1 MSEKD
6 DPVGQPPDAENPTG
20 HSDST
25 TGSVTFEDS
34 GAEEKISASDAV
46 ESAEG
51 ETVRGEE
58 GVERANNKKK
68 FIGLGVGLLLAVII
82 YFVFPSNGADLVNE
96 AQPDDEN
103 GPFDLSSIRITAAIM
118 VLMGAWWMTGALPLA
133 ATAMVPL
140 VAFPILQV
148 AEIDDVSSPY
158 ADPTIFLFMGGF
170 VLALGIQR
178 WGLHRRLALMVVLA
192 VGTRPKQ
199 LVLGFMIAT
208 GFMSMWVSNTATAV
222 VMLPI
227 GVSVL
232 ALTADRVG
240 GWQNQKKFS
249 TALMLA
255 IAYSASIG
263 SLGTIIGTPP
273 NAFMVGYMSGTHGIE
288 IGFGKWMLVGVPLAV
303 VFTVLAWLVLI
314 TVFKPEMDQI
324 PGGRELI
331 TKEIEDM
338 GKMSRAEI
346 TAGII
351 FVCTAVAWITIPLLA
366 EYVDWWTISIDDAA
380 IAMTAALVMYI
391 VPVNNRGT
399 RVMDWEHSKEIPW
412 DVLIL
417 FGGGL
422 SLSAMVTAS
431 GLSLWIGEMVKGME
445 ALPIVLLVFAIAAV
459 VLALTEFTSNTATAA
474 TFIPIMGGVATGIG
488 LTGDGLIN
496 VLILVIP
503 TALAATCAFMLPV
516 ATPPNAIAYGS
527 GYVKAGDMLKGGLWL
542 NLIAVFLITI
552 TVFALAVPVFGLTFG

>member
-1 MSEKD
+1 MSAQSGEGG
-6 DPVGQPPDAENPTG
+6 DP
-20 HSDST
+20 
-25 TGSVTFEDS
+25 S
-34 GAEEKISASDAV
+34 GAV
-46 ESAEG
+46 TESKAGDTPENNSPADEQRQAG
-51 ETVRGEE
+51 D
-58 GVERANNKKK
+58 VERANNRKR
-68 FIGLGVGLLLAVII
+68 FIGLGVGLVLAVII
-82 YFVFPSNGADLVNE
+82 YFIFPSSGADLVNE
-96 AQPDDEN
+96 AHPEDEN
-103 GPFDLSSIRITAAIM
+103 GPFSLSAMSVTAAVM

-148 AEIDDVSSPY
+148 APMGDVSAPY

-178 WGLHRRLALMVVLA
+178 WGLHRRLALLVVYA
-192 VGTRPKQ
+192 VGTKPKQ

-232 ALTADRVG
+232 TLTAERVG
-240 GWQNQKKFS
+240 GWENQKKFA

-263 SLGTIIGTPP
+263 SVGTLIGTPP
-273 NAFMVGYMSGTHGIE
+273 NAFLAAYMSSTHGIE
-288 IGFGKWMLVGVPLAV
+288 IGFGRWMMVGLPLAV
-303 VFTVLAWLVLI
+303 VFTVVAWLVLVS
-314 TVFKPEMDQI
+314 VFKPEMDEI
-324 PGGRELI
+324 PGGKELI
-331 TKEIEDM
+331 RKEIDDM
-338 GKMSRAEI
+338 GKI
-346 TAGII
+346 TRPEVVAGII
-351 FVCTAVAWITIPLLA
+351 FLCTAIAWITIPLLA
-366 EYVDWWTISIDDAA
+366 EYVSWWSISIADAA
-380 IAMTAALVMYI
+380 IAMTAAVVMFI
-391 VPVNNRGT
+391 VPVNKRGT
-399 RVMDWEHSKEIPW
+399 RVMDWEHAKELPW

-422 SLSAMVTAS
+422 SLSSMVTAS

-445 ALPIVLLVFAIAAV
+445 VLPIVLLVFTIAAV

-474 TFIPIMGGVATGIG
+474 TFIPIMGGVAIGIG
-488 LTGDGLIN
+488 LTGDGMMNIMLLI
-496 VLILVIP
+496 VP
-503 TALAATCAFMLPV
+503 TALAASCAFMLPV

-527 GYVKAGDMLKGGLWL
+527 GYVKAADMLKGGVWL
-542 NLIAVFLITI
+542 NIVGVFLITL

>member
-1 MSEKD
+1 MSDKD
-6 DPVGQPPDAENPTG
+6 GTTPPPEVVEDTDAA
-20 HSDST
+20 
-25 TGSVTFEDS
+25 
-34 GAEEKISASDAV
+34 GALATKEPD
-46 ESAEG
+46 G
-51 ETVRGEE
+51 ETVRGEA
-58 GVERANNKKK
+58 GVERANNRKK
-68 FIGLGVGLLLAVII
+68 FIGLGVGLALAVLI
-82 YFVFPSNGADLVNE
+82 YFIFPGNGADLVNE
-96 AQPDDEN
+96 AHPEDEN
-103 GPFDLSSIRITAAIM
+103 GPFSLNPMRITAAIM

-148 AEIDDVSSPY
+148 APIEDVSAPY

-192 VGTRPKQ
+192 VGTKPKQ

-227 GVSVL
+227 GISVL
-232 ALTADRVG
+232 ALTAERVG
-240 GWQNQKKFS
+240 GHAKQKKFA

-303 VFTVLAWLVLI
+303 VFTVLAWLVLV
-314 TVFKPEMDQI
+314 TVFKPEMTEI

-331 TKEIEDM
+331 KKEIDDM

-366 EYVDWWTISIDDAA
+366 EYTEWWNITVADAA

-391 VPVNNRGT
+391 VPVNGRGT

-412 DVLIL
+412 DVMIL

-422 SLSAMVTAS
+422 SLSAMVTSS
-431 GLSLWIGEMVKGME
+431 GLSLWIGELVKGME
-445 ALPIVLLVFAIAAV
+445 ALPVVLLVFAIAAV

-474 TFIPIMGGVATGIG
+474 TFIPIMGGVAVGIG
-488 LTGDGLIN
+488 LTGDGIIN
-496 VLILVIP
+496 VMILVVP

-552 TVFALAVPVFGLTFG
+552 TVYALAIPVFGLTFG

>member
-1 MSEKD
+1 MSAQSGED
-6 DPVGQPPDAENPTG
+6 GTPSSAVTDATSADVE
-20 HSDST
+20 DST
-25 TGSVTFEDS
+25 S
-34 GAEEKISASDAV
+34 SDEQRQA
-46 ESAEG
+46 G
-51 ETVRGEE
+51 D
-58 GVERANNKKK
+58 VERANNRKR
-68 FIGLGVGLLLAVII
+68 FIGLGAGLLLAVII

-96 AQPDDEN
+96 AHPEDEN
-103 GPFDLSSIRITAAIM
+103 GPFSLSAMSVTAAVM

-148 AEIDDVSSPY
+148 APMGDVSAPY

-178 WGLHRRLALMVVLA
+178 WGLHRRLALLVVYT
-192 VGTRPKQ
+192 VGTKPKQ

-232 ALTADRVG
+232 ALTAERVG
-240 GWQNQKKFS
+240 GHQNQKKFA

-255 IAYSASIG
+255 IAYAASIG
-263 SLGTIIGTPP
+263 SLGTLIGTPP
-273 NAFMVGYMSGTHGIE
+273 NAFMAAYMSSTHGIE
-288 IGFGKWMLVGVPLAV
+288 IGFGRWMMVGLPLAV
-303 VFTVLAWLVLI
+303 VFTALAWFVLV
-314 TVFKPEMDQI
+314 TVFKPEMDEI
-324 PGGRELI
+324 PGGKELI
-331 TKEIEDM
+331 RKEIDDM
-338 GKMSRAEI
+338 GKI
-346 TAGII
+346 TRPEVVAGII
-351 FVCTAVAWITIPLLA
+351 FLCTAIAWITIPLLA
-366 EYVDWWTISIDDAA
+366 EYVSWWSISIADAA
-380 IAMTAALVMYI
+380 IAMTAAVVMFI
-391 VPVNNRGT
+391 IPVNKRGT
-399 RVMDWEHSKEIPW
+399 RVMDWEHAKALPW

-422 SLSAMVTAS
+422 SLSSMVTAS

-445 ALPIVLLVFAIAAV
+445 ALPVVLLVFAIAAV

-474 TFIPIMGGVATGIG
+474 TFIPIMGGVAVGIG
-488 LTGDGLIN
+488 LTGDGMMNIML
-496 VLILVIP
+496 LVVP

-527 GYVKAGDMLKGGLWL
+527 GYVRAGDMLKGGLWL
-542 NLIAVFLITI
+542 NIVAVFLITL

>member
-1 MSEKD
+1 MSAQSGEGG
-6 DPVGQPPDAENPTG
+6 DP
-20 HSDST
+20 
-25 TGSVTFEDS
+25 S
-34 GAEEKISASDAV
+34 GAV
-46 ESAEG
+46 TESKAGDTPVNNSPVDEQRQAG
-51 ETVRGEE
+51 D
-58 GVERANNKKK
+58 VERANNRQR
-68 FIGLGVGLLLAVII
+68 FIGLGVGLVLAVII
-82 YFVFPSNGADLVNE
+82 YFIFPSNGADLVNE
-96 AQPDDEN
+96 AHPEDEN
-103 GPFDLSSIRITAAIM
+103 GPFSLSVMSITAAVM

-148 AEIDDVSSPY
+148 APMGDVSSPY

-178 WGLHRRLALMVVLA
+178 WGLHRRLALLVVYT
-192 VGTRPKQ
+192 VGTKPKQ

-232 ALTADRVG
+232 TLTAERVG
-240 GWQNQKKFS
+240 GWENQKKFA

-263 SLGTIIGTPP
+263 SLGTLIGTPP
-273 NAFMVGYMSGTHGIE
+273 NAFLAAYMSSTHGIE
-288 IGFGKWMLVGVPLAV
+288 IGFGRWMMVGLPLAI
-303 VFTVLAWLVLI
+303 VFTVVAWLVLV
-314 TVFKPEMDQI
+314 TVFKPEMTEI
-324 PGGRELI
+324 PGGKELI
-331 TKEIEDM
+331 RKEIDDM
-338 GKMSRAEI
+338 GKI
-346 TAGII
+346 TRPEVVAGII
-351 FVCTAVAWITIPLLA
+351 FLCTAIAWITIPLLA
-366 EYVDWWTISIDDAA
+366 EYVSWWSITIADAA
-380 IAMTAALVMYI
+380 IAMTAAVVMFI
-391 VPVNNRGT
+391 VPVNRRGT
-399 RVMDWEHSKEIPW
+399 RVMDWEHAKALPW

-422 SLSAMVTAS
+422 SLSSMVTTS

-445 ALPIVLLVFAIAAV
+445 VLPIVLLVFAITAV

-474 TFIPIMGGVATGIG
+474 TFIPIMGGVAIGIG
-488 LTGDGLIN
+488 LTGDGMMNIMLLI
-496 VLILVIP
+496 VP
-503 TALAATCAFMLPV
+503 TALAASCAFMLPV

-527 GYVKAGDMLKGGLWL
+527 GYVKAGDMLKGGVWL
-542 NLIAVFLITI
+542 NIIGVFLITL

>member
-1 MSEKD
+1 MSAQSGEGG
-6 DPVGQPPDAENPTG
+6 DP
-20 HSDST
+20 
-25 TGSVTFEDS
+25 S
-34 GAEEKISASDAV
+34 GAV
-46 ESAEG
+46 TESNAGDTPENNSPVDEQRQAG
-51 ETVRGEE
+51 D
-58 GVERANNKKK
+58 VERANNRKR
-68 FIGLGVGLLLAVII
+68 FIGLGVGLVLAVII
-82 YFVFPSNGADLVNE
+82 YFIFPSNGADLVNE
-96 AQPDDEN
+96 AHPEDEN
-103 GPFDLSSIRITAAIM
+103 GPFSLSAMSITAAVM

-148 AEIDDVSSPY
+148 APMGDVSSPY

-178 WGLHRRLALMVVLA
+178 WGLHRRLALLVVYT
-192 VGTRPKQ
+192 VGTKPKQ

-232 ALTADRVG
+232 TLTAERVG
-240 GWQNQKKFS
+240 GWENQKKFA

-263 SLGTIIGTPP
+263 SLGTLIGTPP
-273 NAFMVGYMSGTHGIE
+273 NAFLAAYMSSTHGIE
-288 IGFGKWMLVGVPLAV
+288 IGFGRWMMVGLPLAI
-303 VFTVLAWLVLI
+303 VFTVVAWLVLV
-314 TVFKPEMDQI
+314 TVFKPEMTEI
-324 PGGRELI
+324 PGGKELI
-331 TKEIEDM
+331 RKEIDDM
-338 GKMSRAEI
+338 GKI
-346 TAGII
+346 TRPEVVAGII
-351 FVCTAVAWITIPLLA
+351 FLCTAIAWITIPLLA
-366 EYVDWWTISIDDAA
+366 EYVSWWSITIADAA
-380 IAMTAALVMYI
+380 IAMTAAVVMFI
-391 VPVNNRGT
+391 VPVNRRGT
-399 RVMDWEHSKEIPW
+399 RVMDWEHAKALPW

-422 SLSAMVTAS
+422 SLSSMVTTS

-445 ALPIVLLVFAIAAV
+445 VLPIVLLVFAITAV

-474 TFIPIMGGVATGIG
+474 TFIPIMGGVAIGIG
-488 LTGDGLIN
+488 LTGDGMMNIMLLI
-496 VLILVIP
+496 VP
-503 TALAATCAFMLPV
+503 TALAASCAFMLPV

-527 GYVKAGDMLKGGLWL
+527 GYVKAGDMLKGGVWL
-542 NLIAVFLITI
+542 NIIGVFMITL

>member
-1 MSEKD
+1 MSAQSGEGG
-6 DPVGQPPDAENPTG
+6 DP
-20 HSDST
+20 
-25 TGSVTFEDS
+25 S
-34 GAEEKISASDAV
+34 GAV
-46 ESAEG
+46 TESKAGDTPENNSPVDEQRQAG
-51 ETVRGEE
+51 D
-58 GVERANNKKK
+58 VERANNRKR
-68 FIGLGVGLLLAVII
+68 FIGLGVGLVLAVII
-82 YFVFPSNGADLVNE
+82 YFIFPSNGADLVNE
-96 AQPDDEN
+96 AHPEDEN
-103 GPFDLSSIRITAAIM
+103 GPFSLSAMSITAAVM

-148 AEIDDVSSPY
+148 APMADAASPY

-178 WGLHRRLALMVVLA
+178 WGLHRRLALLVVYT
-192 VGTRPKQ
+192 VGTKPKQ

-232 ALTADRVG
+232 TLTAERVG
-240 GWQNQKKFS
+240 GWENQKKFA

-263 SLGTIIGTPP
+263 SLGTLIGTPP
-273 NAFMVGYMSGTHGIE
+273 NAFMAAYMSSTHGIE
-288 IGFGKWMLVGVPLAV
+288 IGFGRWMMVGLPLAV
-303 VFTVLAWLVLI
+303 VFTVVAWFVLVS
-314 TVFKPEMDQI
+314 VFKPEMDEI
-324 PGGRELI
+324 PGGKELI
-331 TKEIEDM
+331 RKEIDDM
-338 GKMSRAEI
+338 GKI
-346 TAGII
+346 TRPEVVAGII
-351 FVCTAVAWITIPLLA
+351 FLCTAIAWITIPLLA
-366 EYVDWWTISIDDAA
+366 EYVSWWSITIADAA
-380 IAMTAALVMYI
+380 IAMTAAVVMFI
-391 VPVNNRGT
+391 VPVNKRGT
-399 RVMDWEHSKEIPW
+399 RVMDWEHAKALPW

-422 SLSAMVTAS
+422 SLSSMVTAS

-445 ALPIVLLVFAIAAV
+445 VLPVVLLVFAIAAV

-474 TFIPIMGGVATGIG
+474 TFIPIMGGVAIGIG
-488 LTGDGLIN
+488 LTGDGMMNIML
-496 VLILVIP
+496 LVVP

-527 GYVKAGDMLKGGLWL
+527 GYVRAGDMLKGGLWL
-542 NLIAVFLITI
+542 NLVAVFLITL

>member
-1 MSEKD
+1 MSQKD
-6 DPVGQPPDAENPTG
+6 DNSAVPPESEDTG
-20 HSDST
+20 PA
-25 TGSVTFEDS
+25 TGAVTFEDS
-34 GAEEKISASDAV
+34 GKETPVDASDAV
-46 ESAEG
+46 ESAADGDEI
-51 ETVRGEE
+51 RGQR
-58 GVERANNKKK
+58 GVERAENRKK

-82 YFVFPSNGADLVNE
+82 YFIFPSNGADLVND
-96 AQPDDEN
+96 ASPDAETPYELD
-103 GPFDLSSIRITAAIM
+103 PIRITAAIM

-148 AEIDDVSSPY
+148 APIADVSSPY
-158 ADPTIFLFMGGF
+158 AEPTIFLFMGGF
-170 VLALGIQR
+170 ILALGIQR

-192 VGTRPKQ
+192 VGTKPKQ

-227 GVSVL
+227 GISVL
-232 ALTADRVG
+232 ALTADKVG
-240 GWQNQKKFS
+240 GHDKQKKFA

-273 NAFMVGYMSGTHGIE
+273 NAFLAAYMSGTHGVE
-288 IGFGKWMLVGVPLAV
+288 IGFGKWMMVGVPLAV
-303 VFTVLAWLVLI
+303 VFTVIAWLVLV
-314 TVFKPEMDQI
+314 TVFKPEMKEI

-331 TKEIEDM
+331 KKEIDDM

-351 FVCTAVAWITIPLLA
+351 FLITAIAWITIPLLA
-366 EYVDWWTISIDDAA
+366 EYTSWWTISIPDAA
-380 IAMTAALVMYI
+380 IAMTAALLMYI

-399 RVMDWEHSKEIPW
+399 RVMDWEHSKAIPW

-431 GLSLWIGEMVKGME
+431 GLSLWIGEMVKGMD
-445 ALPIVLLVFAIAAV
+445 ALPTVLLVFAIAAV

-474 TFIPIMGGVATGIG
+474 TFIPIMGGVAIGIG
-488 LTGDGLIN
+488 LTGDGIIN

-542 NLIAVFLITI
+542 NLVAVFLITI

>member
-1 MSEKD
+1 MSAQSGEGG
-6 DPVGQPPDAENPTG
+6 DP
-20 HSDST
+20 
-25 TGSVTFEDS
+25 S
-34 GAEEKISASDAV
+34 GAV
-46 ESAEG
+46 TESKAGDTPENNSPADEQRQAG
-51 ETVRGEE
+51 D
-58 GVERANNKKK
+58 VERANNRKR
-68 FIGLGVGLLLAVII
+68 FIGLGVGLVLAVII
-82 YFVFPSNGADLVNE
+82 YFIFPSSGADLVNE
-96 AQPDDEN
+96 AHPEDEN
-103 GPFDLSSIRITAAIM
+103 GPFSLSAMSVTAAVM

-148 AEIDDVSSPY
+148 APMGDVSAPY

-178 WGLHRRLALMVVLA
+178 WGLHRRLALLVVYA
-192 VGTRPKQ
+192 VGTKPKQ

-232 ALTADRVG
+232 TLTAERVG
-240 GWQNQKKFS
+240 GWENQKKFA

-263 SLGTIIGTPP
+263 SVGTLIGTPP
-273 NAFMVGYMSGTHGIE
+273 NAFLAAYMSSTHGIE
-288 IGFGKWMLVGVPLAV
+288 IGFGRWMMVGLPLAV
-303 VFTVLAWLVLI
+303 VFTVVAWLVLVS
-314 TVFKPEMDQI
+314 VFKPEMDEI
-324 PGGRELI
+324 PGGKELI
-331 TKEIEDM
+331 RKEIDDM
-338 GKMSRAEI
+338 GKI
-346 TAGII
+346 TRPEVVAGII
-351 FVCTAVAWITIPLLA
+351 FLCTAIAWITIPLLA
-366 EYVDWWTISIDDAA
+366 EYVSWWSISIADAA
-380 IAMTAALVMYI
+380 IAMTAAVVMFI
-391 VPVNNRGT
+391 VPVNKRGT
-399 RVMDWEHSKEIPW
+399 RVMDWEHAKELPW

-422 SLSAMVTAS
+422 SLSSMVTAS

-445 ALPIVLLVFAIAAV
+445 VLPIVLLVFAIAAV

-474 TFIPIMGGVATGIG
+474 TFIPIMGGVAIGIG
-488 LTGDGLIN
+488 LTGDGMMNIMLLI
-496 VLILVIP
+496 VP
-503 TALAATCAFMLPV
+503 TALAASCAFMLPV

-527 GYVKAGDMLKGGLWL
+527 GYVKAADMLKGGVWL
-542 NLIAVFLITI
+542 NIVGVFLITL

>member
-1 MSEKD
+1 MSAQSGEGG
-6 DPVGQPPDAENPTG
+6 DP
-20 HSDST
+20 
-25 TGSVTFEDS
+25 S
-34 GAEEKISASDAV
+34 GAV
-46 ESAEG
+46 TESKAGDTPENNSPADEQRQAG
-51 ETVRGEE
+51 D
-58 GVERANNKKK
+58 VERANNRKR
-68 FIGLGVGLLLAVII
+68 FIGLGVGLVLAVII
-82 YFVFPSNGADLVNE
+82 YFIFPSSGADLVNE
-96 AQPDDEN
+96 VHPEDEN
-103 GPFDLSSIRITAAIM
+103 GPFSLSAMSVTAAVM

-148 AEIDDVSSPY
+148 APMGDVSAPY

-178 WGLHRRLALMVVLA
+178 WGLHRRLALLVVYT
-192 VGTRPKQ
+192 VGTKPKQ

-232 ALTADRVG
+232 TLTAERVG
-240 GWQNQKKFS
+240 GWENQKKFA

-263 SLGTIIGTPP
+263 SVGTLIGTPP
-273 NAFMVGYMSGTHGIE
+273 NAFLAAYMSSTHGIE
-288 IGFGKWMLVGVPLAV
+288 IGFGRWMMVGLPLAV
-303 VFTVLAWLVLI
+303 VFTVVAWLVLVS
-314 TVFKPEMDQI
+314 VFKPEMDEI
-324 PGGRELI
+324 PGGKELI
-331 TKEIEDM
+331 RKEIDDM
-338 GKMSRAEI
+338 GKI
-346 TAGII
+346 TRPEVVAGII
-351 FVCTAVAWITIPLLA
+351 FLCTAIAWITIPLLA
-366 EYVDWWTISIDDAA
+366 EYVSWWSISIADAA
-380 IAMTAALVMYI
+380 IAMTAAVVMFI
-391 VPVNNRGT
+391 VPVHKRGT
-399 RVMDWEHSKEIPW
+399 RVMDWEHAKELPW

-422 SLSAMVTAS
+422 SLSSMVTAS

-445 ALPIVLLVFAIAAV
+445 VLPIVLLVFAIAAV

-474 TFIPIMGGVATGIG
+474 TFIPIMGGVAIGIG
-488 LTGDGLIN
+488 LTGDGMMNIMLLI
-496 VLILVIP
+496 VP
-503 TALAATCAFMLPV
+503 TALAASCAFMLPV

-527 GYVKAGDMLKGGLWL
+527 GYVKAADMLKGGVWL
-542 NLIAVFLITI
+542 NIVGVFLITL

>member
-1 MSEKD
+1 MSAQSGED
-6 DPVGQPPDAENPTG
+6 GTPSGAVTDTTSADVE
-20 HSDST
+20 DST
-25 TGSVTFEDS
+25 P
-34 GAEEKISASDAV
+34 SDEQRRA
-46 ESAEG
+46 G
-51 ETVRGEE
+51 D
-58 GVERANNKKK
+58 VERANNRKR

-82 YFVFPSNGADLVNE
+82 YFIFPSNGADLVNE
-96 AQPDDEN
+96 AHPEDEN
-103 GPFDLSSIRITAAIM
+103 GPFSLSAMSVTAAVM

-148 AEIDDVSSPY
+148 APMGDASAPY

-178 WGLHRRLALMVVLA
+178 WGLHRRLALLVVYT
-192 VGTRPKQ
+192 VGTKPKQ

-232 ALTADRVG
+232 TLTAERVG
-240 GWQNQKKFS
+240 GWENQRKFA

-263 SLGTIIGTPP
+263 SLGTLIGTPP
-273 NAFMVGYMSGTHGIE
+273 NAFLAAYMSSTHGIE
-288 IGFGKWMLVGVPLAV
+288 IGFGRWMMVGLPLAV
-303 VFTVLAWLVLI
+303 VFTVVAWLVLV
-314 TVFKPEMDQI
+314 TVFKPEMDEI
-324 PGGRELI
+324 PGGKELI
-331 TKEIEDM
+331 RKEIDDM
-338 GKMSRAEI
+338 GKI
-346 TAGII
+346 TRPEVIAGII
-351 FVCTAVAWITIPLLA
+351 FLCTAIAWITIPLLA
-366 EYVDWWTISIDDAA
+366 EYVSWWTISIADAA
-380 IAMTAALVMYI
+380 IAMTAAVVMFI
-391 VPVNNRGT
+391 VPVNKRGT
-399 RVMDWEHSKEIPW
+399 RVMDWEHAKALPW

-422 SLSAMVTAS
+422 SLSSMVTAS

-445 ALPIVLLVFAIAAV
+445 VLPIILLVFAITAV

-474 TFIPIMGGVATGIG
+474 TFIPIMGGVAIGIG
-488 LTGDGLIN
+488 LTGDGMMNIMLLI
-496 VLILVIP
+496 VP
-503 TALAATCAFMLPV
+503 TALAASCAFMLPV

-527 GYVKAGDMLKGGLWL
+527 GYVKAADMLKGGVWL
-542 NLIAVFLITI
+542 NIIGVFLITL

>member
-1 MSEKD
+1 MSAHTDSDE
-6 DPVGQPPDAENPTG
+6 QPSDQDRPPHPFATETHPAGPAGTGDSDAP
-20 HSDST
+20 SDSA
-25 TGSVTFEDS
+25 D
-34 GAEEKISASDAV
+34 
-46 ESAEG
+46 SAE
-51 ETVRGEE
+51 
-58 GVERANNKKK
+58 VERATNRRK

-96 AQPDDEN
+96 AHPEDEN
-103 GPFDLSSIRITAAIM
+103 GPFSLSSMSITAAVM

-140 VAFPILQV
+140 VVFPILQV
-148 AEIDDVSSPY
+148 ASMADAASPY

-178 WGLHRRLALMVVLA
+178 WGLHRRMALLVVRF

-232 ALTADRVG
+232 SLTAERVG
-240 GWQNQKKFS
+240 GWDKQKKFA

-263 SLGTIIGTPP
+263 SLGTLIGTPP
-273 NAFMVGYMSGTHGIE
+273 NAFLAAYMSSTHGIE
-288 IGFGKWMLVGVPLAV
+288 IGFGRWMMVGLPLAI
-303 VFTVLAWLVLI
+303 VFTVIAWLVLV
-314 TVFKPEMDQI
+314 TVFKPEMTEI
-324 PGGRELI
+324 PGGKELI
-331 TKEIEDM
+331 QKEIDDM
-338 GKMSRAEI
+338 GAMTVPEKV
-346 TAGII
+346 AGVI
-351 FVCTAVAWITIPLLA
+351 FLLTAVAWITIPLLA
-366 EYVDWWTISIDDAA
+366 EYTEWWTISIADAA
-380 IAMTAALVMYI
+380 IAMTAAVVMFT
-391 VPVNNRGT
+391 VPVNRRGT
-399 RVMDWEHSKEIPW
+399 RVMDWDHAKELPW

-422 SLSAMVTAS
+422 SLSSMVTAS

-445 ALPIVLLVFAIAAV
+445 ALPLVLLVIAITAV

-474 TFIPIMGGVATGIG
+474 TFIPIMGGVAIGIG
-488 LTGDGLIN
+488 LTGDGMMNIML
-496 VLILVIP
+496 LVAP

-527 GYVKAGDMLKGGLWL
+527 GYVRAGDMLKGGIWL
-542 NLIAVFLITI
+542 NLVAVVLITL
-552 TVFALAVPVFGLTFG
+552 TVFALAVPVFGLTLG

>member
-1 MSEKD
+1 MSAQSGEGG
-6 DPVGQPPDAENPTG
+6 DP
-20 HSDST
+20 
-25 TGSVTFEDS
+25 S
-34 GAEEKISASDAV
+34 GAV
-46 ESAEG
+46 TESKAGDTPENNSPVDEQRQAG
-51 ETVRGEE
+51 D
-58 GVERANNKKK
+58 VERANNRKR
-68 FIGLGVGLLLAVII
+68 FIGLGVGLVLAVII
-82 YFVFPSNGADLVNE
+82 YFIFPSNGADLVNE
-96 AQPDDEN
+96 AHPEDEN
-103 GPFDLSSIRITAAIM
+103 GPFSLSAMSITAAVM

-148 AEIDDVSSPY
+148 APMADAASPY

-178 WGLHRRLALMVVLA
+178 WGLHRRLALLVVYT
-192 VGTRPKQ
+192 VGTKPKQ

-232 ALTADRVG
+232 TLTAERVG
-240 GWQNQKKFS
+240 GWENQKKFA

-263 SLGTIIGTPP
+263 SLGTLIGTPP
-273 NAFMVGYMSGTHGIE
+273 NAFMAAYMSSTHGIE
-288 IGFGKWMLVGVPLAV
+288 IGFGRWMMVGLPLAV
-303 VFTVLAWLVLI
+303 VFTVVAWFVLVS
-314 TVFKPEMDQI
+314 VFKPEMDDI
-324 PGGRELI
+324 PGGKELI
-331 TKEIEDM
+331 RKEIDDM
-338 GKMSRAEI
+338 GKI
-346 TAGII
+346 TRPEVVAGII
-351 FVCTAVAWITIPLLA
+351 FLCTAIAWITIPLLA
-366 EYVDWWTISIDDAA
+366 EYVSWWSITIADAA
-380 IAMTAALVMYI
+380 IAMTAAVVMFI
-391 VPVNNRGT
+391 VPVNKRGT
-399 RVMDWEHSKEIPW
+399 RVMDWEHAKALPW

-422 SLSAMVTAS
+422 SLSSMVTAS

-445 ALPIVLLVFAIAAV
+445 VLPVVLLVFAIAAV

-474 TFIPIMGGVATGIG
+474 TFIPIMGGVAIGIG
-488 LTGDGLIN
+488 LTGDGMMNIML
-496 VLILVIP
+496 LVVP

-527 GYVKAGDMLKGGLWL
+527 GYVRAGDMLKGGLWL
-542 NLIAVFLITI
+542 NLVAVFLITL